1 MTDKPTELNFHV
13 TSGELYILPA
23 SSTERRFFITDPSI
37 SDLAV
42 ALSELEPHPVT
53 FDSPPCIGHSL
64 PLSKRCKRRG
74 GRRGQ

>member
-1 MTDKPTELNFHV
+1 MTSKPTETTFLFTTGKV
-13 TSGELYILPA
+13 DILPS

-53 FDSPPCIGHSL
+53 FDSPPCIGHSV

>member
-1 MTDKPTELNFHV
+1 MSDKPTELTFLV
-13 TSGELYILPA
+13 TTGEVTILPA
-23 SSTERRFFITDPSI
+23 SSLSRRYLITDPSI

-53 FDSPPCIGHSL
+53 FDSPPCIGHSV